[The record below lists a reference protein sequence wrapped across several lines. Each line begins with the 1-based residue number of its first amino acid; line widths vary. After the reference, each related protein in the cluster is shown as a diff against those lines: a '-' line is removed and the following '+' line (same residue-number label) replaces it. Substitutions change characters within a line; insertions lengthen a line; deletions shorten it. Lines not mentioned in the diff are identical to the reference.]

1 MDGNSCYEWSL
12 LQMNC
17 VCGAYGLCFSFQTQI
32 WNPKF
37 VEFHIFPL
45 YSRQDWFKEGNSRG
59 VDWHGTLKYHSITNN
74 SFNLCMTQWIVIK
87 HASFTLNL
95 FFIHDWGYCS
105 TSDLYDPA
113 DYDLQ
118 SRNVWLKRAIGSFNE
133 RNRRKKVS
141 REMANPWLIH
151 PLPGICSN
159 ILENVETSFLAY

>member
-1 MDGNSCYEWSL
+1 MLWVYCRWIVFVVCMD
-12 LQMNC
+12 C
-17 VCGAYGLCFSFQTQI
+17 VSVSNLENVTAQSTE
-32 WNPKF
+32 NT
-37 VEFHIFPL
+37 VSAL

-87 HASFTLNL
+87 HACITLNL

-159 ILENVETSFLAY
+159 ILENVETSFLAC